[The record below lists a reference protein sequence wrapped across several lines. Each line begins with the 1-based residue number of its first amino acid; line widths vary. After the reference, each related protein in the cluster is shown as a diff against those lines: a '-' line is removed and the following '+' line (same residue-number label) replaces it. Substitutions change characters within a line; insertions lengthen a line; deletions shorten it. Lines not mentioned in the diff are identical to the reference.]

1 MLTERRDAGL
11 APSLQR
17 ADKEIFMSRGRQE
30 NLSTLIWLRVP
41 SYIMRSIVRPR
52 TERIKSCYKI
62 RQLLDFKVV
71 YLNASRIQGFLFVCF
86 KGALHSFGEKDFNQE
101 RKLVLCLN
109 KVNKQS
115 LCFHD

>member
-62 RQLLDFKVV
+62 RQLLDFKVAHFT
-71 YLNASRIQGFLFVCF
+71 NSRTFVCLF
-86 KGALHSFGEKDFNQE
+86 
-101 RKLVLCLN
+101 
-109 KVNKQS
+109 
-115 LCFHD
+115 